1 MDVYKTQV
9 SLTEIFISVY
19 FLQEGIVMV
28 SEGLRTEEGELD
40 SYLPIP

>member
-9 SLTEIFISVY
+9 SLTEIFISFY

-28 SEGLRTEEGELD
+28 SEGLRIEEGELD